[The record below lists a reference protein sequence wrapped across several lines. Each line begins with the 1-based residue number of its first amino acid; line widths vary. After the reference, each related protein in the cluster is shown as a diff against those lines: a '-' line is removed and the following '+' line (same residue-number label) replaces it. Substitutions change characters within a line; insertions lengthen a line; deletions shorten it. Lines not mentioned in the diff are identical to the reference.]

1 VNYGTF
7 NLREPMNR
15 GAVAC
20 LTIAGPRRV
29 RDAAIASTIQIAPGI
44 VLPDPLGGSASLMDS
59 LSRLD
64 FPVSGISVTRDG
76 AVGRRSDPPPIRKPE

>member
-20 LTIAGPRRV
+20 LDIAGPRKV
-29 RDAAIASTIQIAPGI
+29 RSARIASTLQIAPGVVVI
-44 VLPDPLGGSASLMDS
+44 DQWGGSAALIDS

-64 FPVSGISVTRDG
+64 FPKSGI
-76 AVGRRSDPPPIRKPE
+76 AVGREGIVGRRPNP